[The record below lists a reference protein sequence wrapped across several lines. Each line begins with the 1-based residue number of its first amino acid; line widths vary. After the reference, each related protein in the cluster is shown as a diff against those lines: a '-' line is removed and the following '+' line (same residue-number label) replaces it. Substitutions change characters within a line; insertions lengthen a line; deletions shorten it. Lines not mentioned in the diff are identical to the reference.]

1 MFNSLSALP
10 YIPYNILVYLAQS
23 SDAEDIW
30 KMLKYSTYD
39 ALSKPN
45 LTFEEKMA
53 FIWKEGPQE
62 NFGVFLT
69 PLVEDEITKSKCIF
83 KIYDYYIQ
91 PNQPYSAETTYAFD
105 FLYGGNMALVEYNAT
120 PVSRGDLFIA
130 KIMAVLNGAYV
141 GGVGKLI
148 FSQQA
153 SRYSGGKSVIG
164 NSRTFTGVSLYLT
177 TMVGDSGAKEGCN
190 D

>member
-23 SDAEDIW
+23 PDAEDIW

-39 ALSKPN
+39 ALSKSN

-53 FIWKEGPQE
+53 FIWKNGPQE
-62 NFGVFLT
+62 DFGVFLT

-91 PNQPYSAETTYAFD
+91 PNTPYTAVTTYAFD

-130 KIMAVLNGAYV
+130 KVMEVLNGADV
-141 GGVGKLI
+141 GGVGKLM
-148 FSQQA
+148 FLDDM
-153 SRYSGGKSVIG
+153 SRYDVGKSTIG
-164 NSRTFTGVSLYLT
+164 NSRTFTGVQVFMS
-177 TMVGDSGAKEGCN
+177 VQIGGANRGDNCG